1 MSKNAVRFV
10 SIALLATVLLASC
23 APQMPAE
30 TPVEVMET
38 TPTAEAQPS
47 ESPPM
52 ATVDVNPEPIEDA
65 SFTVV
70 DALGR
75 EVFFERAPERII
87 LTGRAWFLLVDALY
101 AFPEADERLVAM
113 GMTNQG
119 TLDFFDLVDNN
130 FEGKALLSHE
140 VNTEEM
146 AAQQPEVVFMKS
158 YLAESAGKP
167 LEELGIPVV
176 YLDLETPE
184 QYQRDLATIGQI
196 FQNEAR
202 TQEVMDYFQMM
213 TDQVT
218 AETEDLSD
226 EERPSVL
233 LVYYNETDGQ
243 AAVQVPPLSWMQTTM
258 IEMAGG
264 RPVWNDIELGNG
276 WTKVNFEQIAV
287 WNPDKI
293 FVVSY
298 KMPVEDAM
306 DALLYDPNWQA
317 LNALNSGEIYAF
329 PGDYFSWDQPDT
341 RWVLGLNWLA
351 TKIQPD
357 LFSDVD
363 IEEMTFDFYATLY
376 GLDADAFDNVISR
389 ISGDYP

>member
-1 MSKNAVRFV
+1 MSKNTVRFV
-10 SIALLATVLLASC
+10 SFALLAAVLLAAC
-23 APQMPAE
+23 APQAPIE
-30 TPVEVMET
+30 TPAEVMET
-38 TPTAEAQPS
+38 TPTAEVQSSQSA
-47 ESPPM
+47 PM
-52 ATVDVNPEPIEDA
+52 ATVDVDPEPVEDT

-75 EVFFERAPERII
+75 EVSFDYAPERIV

-113 GMTNQG
+113 GETNQG
-119 TLDFFDLVDNN
+119 TLDFFELVDDN
-130 FEGKALLSHE
+130 FDGKAILSHE
-140 VNTEEM
+140 VNAEEM
-146 AAQQPEVVFMKS
+146 AAQQPDVVLMKS

-184 QYQRDLATIGQI
+184 QYQRDMAMIGQI
-196 FQNEAR
+196 YQNEER
-202 TQEVMDYFQMM
+202 TQEVLDYFQMM
-213 TDQVT
+213 SDQVT
-218 AETEDLSD
+218 EKTAGLSD

-243 AAVQVPPLSWMQTTM
+243 AAVQVPPISWMQTTL

-264 RPVWNDIELGNG
+264 RPVWNDIELGKG

-298 KMPVEDAM
+298 KMPVEEAM
-306 DALLYDPNWQA
+306 DAILDDPNWQA
-317 LNALNSGEIYAF
+317 LNALNTGEIYAF

-351 TKIQPD
+351 SKVQPE
-357 LFSDVD
+357 LFGDVD
-363 IEEMTFDFYATLY
+363 LEEMTFDFYATLY
-376 GLDADAFDNVISR
+376 ELDADAFGEVLSR